1 MVANF
6 GLLDLYVH
14 YFAHMESLVFNVY
27 ALMEEKSKVRLDEKQ
42 NACKRKGK
50 RCCIRPV

>member
-6 GLLDLYVH
+6 GLLELYVH
-14 YFAHMESLVFNVY
+14 YFSHMESLVFRVY
-27 ALMEEKSKVRLDEKQ
+27 ALKEEKSKVRLDERQ

-50 RCCIRPV
+50 RCCIHTV